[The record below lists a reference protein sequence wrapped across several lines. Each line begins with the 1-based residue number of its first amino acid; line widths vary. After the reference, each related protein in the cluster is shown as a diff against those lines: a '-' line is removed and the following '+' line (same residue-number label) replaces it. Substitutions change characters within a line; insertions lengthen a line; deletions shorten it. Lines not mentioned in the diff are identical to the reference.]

1 MSHIIDLGVVKD
13 ENGNIVDSYDIR
25 NMGLKKLLFMIFAE
39 LREMNLHLKSM
50 TDEEIDIF
58 DKLGD

>member
-1 MSHIIDLGVVKD
+1 MSHIVDLDVVKD

-25 NMGLKKLLFMIFAE
+25 NMGLKKLLFMIFSE

-50 TDEEIDIF
+50 TDEEVDIF